1 MQPHFNAIEFLAE
14 RSPNDYTARNSP
26 TRRSYGL
33 KAMEVLVVVK
43 TVNQIELVGV
53 VDSVGT
59 GMGVVS
65 SVVCDTSS
73 G

>member
-1 MQPHFNAIEFLAE
+1 
-14 RSPNDYTARNSP
+14 
-26 TRRSYGL
+26 
-33 KAMEVLVVVK
+33 MEVLVLVK